1 MSGSRIATEWVLPE
15 RVEVLECEVGDK
27 RMKVVAG
34 GCRMTEVEDKERT
47 SAGRNKAE

>member
-1 MSGSRIATEWVLPE
+1 MPK
-15 RVEVLECEVGDK
+15 RVEVFECEVGDK

-34 GCRMTEVEDKERT
+34 GYKMTEVVDKERI